1 MQCLYTRTIHGWYK
15 PSGSGLSTR
24 VSALEVCIH
33 RTELEPSGDGVL
45 LEAEFVYD
53 PSGNIPP
60 WVTVKTQIPTSV
72 LMMNELREAAVT
84 ATRGMDVE

>member
-1 MQCLYTRTIHGWYK
+1 M
-15 PSGSGLSTR
+15 
-24 VSALEVCIH
+24 
-33 RTELEPSGDGVL
+33 L

-60 WVTVKTQIPTSV
+60 WVTLKTQIPTSV

-84 ATRGMDVE
+84 ATRGMDIK